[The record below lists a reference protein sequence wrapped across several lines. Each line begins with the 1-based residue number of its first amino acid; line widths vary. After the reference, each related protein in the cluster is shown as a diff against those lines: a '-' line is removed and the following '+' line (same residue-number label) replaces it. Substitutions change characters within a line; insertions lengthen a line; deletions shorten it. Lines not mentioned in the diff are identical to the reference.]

1 MTKTQKDPVDID
13 DNLSE
18 EPGPESVAQQL
29 RELEGM
35 NKYMQHI
42 RVPTSNQNSNLNLSL
57 ELATDDYLSLN
68 GTKSGGDKAYTLAR
82 LRREERGITET
93 VTEER
98 EELDSDIQGSNYDMV
113 DEVYENMN
121 SFDKRLKSLVR

>member
-1 MTKTQKDPVDID
+1 MDID

-18 EPGPESVAQQL
+18 DLGPESVAQQL

-42 RVPTSNQNSNLNLSL
+42 RVPTSNLHSQPNPCL
-57 ELATDDYLSLN
+57 ELATDDYMNVN
-68 GTKSGGDKAYTLAR
+68 GRNSGGDKAYTLAR
-82 LRREERGITET
+82 LRREERGITEA

-98 EELDSDIQGSNYDMV
+98 EELDSDIQGSSYDVV